1 MPAELRAELRSLWEA
16 YDGGDADALAR
27 IERIA
32 AEHKD
37 DAALQNFVFRIR
49 EAGPGKAYVLSSK

>member
-1 MPAELRAELRSLWEA
+1 MHAELRAELRSLWER
-16 YDGGDADALAR
+16 YDGGDEAALSDLQ
-27 IERIA
+27 RIA

-37 DAALQNFVFRIR
+37 DAALQNFLFRIR